1 MPVKEQLCK
10 CGSKMIELLVVEVFE
25 TTEGKK
31 EKAHNVGWG
40 CPYCGNILSKEDAK
54 NESFIN

>member
-1 MPVKEQLCK
+1 
-10 CGSKMIELLVVEVFE
+10 MIELLVVEVFE